1 MICSYH
7 YCLDYLKVDILIPE
21 INIYILWFI
30 ISGIDIFCEICGK
43 IDGRGYECSE
53 CDDDYYENYKN
64 INGKK
69 RIRKKSKTANVV
81 LTKDWIVFLTI
92 TV

>member
-1 MICSYH
+1 M
-7 YCLDYLKVDILIPE
+7 
-21 INIYILWFI
+21 
-30 ISGIDIFCEICGK
+30 ISGIDLFYEICGK

-81 LTKDWIVFLTI
+81 LTKD
-92 TV
+92 